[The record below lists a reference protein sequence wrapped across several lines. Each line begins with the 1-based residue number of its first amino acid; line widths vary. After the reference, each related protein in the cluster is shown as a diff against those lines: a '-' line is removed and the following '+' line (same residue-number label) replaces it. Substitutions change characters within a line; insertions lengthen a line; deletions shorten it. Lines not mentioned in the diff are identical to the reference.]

1 MKGPMKNSRGR
12 AKLFKFAVLPYVLV
26 SSLVFSQSALGA
38 TTPKKAAVTN
48 TVLKKAGRVTDIT
61 NTIMSG
67 KGAPSASLG
76 LAGDF
81 YIDTVSMNFYGPK
94 TSSKWPTPLSLKGPA
109 GPTGPS
115 GLDGKIG
122 STQSGLRGETGATG
136 ATGAKGLTGET
147 GAVGAA
153 GPAGPG
159 GSGSAGATGPA
170 GAVGLTGAAGSA
182 GATGPAGA
190 VGLTGAAGSAG
201 ATGPAGAVGLTG
213 AAGSAGAT
221 GATGSSGST
230 GARGDTGLTGST
242 GNNGSTG
249 SVGNTGAKGDTGLTG
264 STGSDGAT
272 GAAGISSASLGS
284 ITFGALNSVADTELS
299 SSSFGTFL
307 SGKIYVIDV
316 QIRGTFAISSGEG
329 AISLVSITSPGFSPI
344 VSFTY
349 LVSSGASTRT
359 LGTSVIENCITA
371 KVLVDGSTVLSDF
384 KLQVAI
390 RVHTVTSVNTFNASG
405 GFLAQQVGSAVTM

>member
-182 GATGPAGA
+182 GATGA
-190 VGLTGAAGSAG
+190 TGSSGSTG

-213 AAGSAGAT
+213 AAGSAGATGAT

>member
-159 GSGSAGATGPA
+159 GS
-170 GAVGLTGAAGSA
+170 
-182 GATGPAGA
+182 
-190 VGLTGAAGSAG
+190 GSAG

>member
-182 GATGPAGA
+182 GAT
-190 VGLTGAAGSAG
+190 
-201 ATGPAGAVGLTG
+201 
-213 AAGSAGAT
+213 GAT

>member
-136 ATGAKGLTGET
+136 ATGAKGLTGDT

-159 GSGSAGATGPA
+159 GS
-170 GAVGLTGAAGSA
+170 
-182 GATGPAGA
+182 
-190 VGLTGAAGSAG
+190 GSAG

>member
-159 GSGSAGATGPA
+159 GS
-170 GAVGLTGAAGSA
+170 GSA

>member
-182 GATGPAGA
+182 GATG
-190 VGLTGAAGSAG
+190 
-201 ATGPAGAVGLTG
+201 
-213 AAGSAGAT
+213 AT

-230 GARGDTGLTGST
+230 GARGVTGLSGST

>member
-122 STQSGLRGETGATG
+122 STQSGLRG
-136 ATGAKGLTGET
+136 
-147 GAVGAA
+147 
-153 GPAGPG
+153 
-159 GSGSAGATGPA
+159 
-170 GAVGLTGAAGSA
+170 
-182 GATGPAGA
+182 
-190 VGLTGAAGSAG
+190 
-201 ATGPAGAVGLTG
+201 
-213 AAGSAGAT
+213 
-221 GATGSSGST
+221 
-230 GARGDTGLTGST
+230 
-242 GNNGSTG
+242 
-249 SVGNTGAKGDTGLTG
+249 
-264 STGSDGAT
+264 
-272 GAAGISSASLGS
+272 
-284 ITFGALNSVADTELS
+284 
-299 SSSFGTFL
+299 
-307 SGKIYVIDV
+307 
-316 QIRGTFAISSGEG
+316 
-329 AISLVSITSPGFSPI
+329 
-344 VSFTY
+344 
-349 LVSSGASTRT
+349 
-359 LGTSVIENCITA
+359 
-371 KVLVDGSTVLSDF
+371 
-384 KLQVAI
+384 
-390 RVHTVTSVNTFNASG
+390 
-405 GFLAQQVGSAVTM
+405 

>member
-12 AKLFKFAVLPYVLV
+12 AKLFKFAVVPYVLV

-182 GATGPAGA
+182 GATG
-190 VGLTGAAGSAG
+190 
-201 ATGPAGAVGLTG
+201 
-213 AAGSAGAT
+213 
-221 GATGSSGST
+221 ATGSSGST

-272 GAAGISSASLGS
+272 GARGPVGPSEIQYL
-284 ITFGALNSVADTELS
+284 TFPNSKMKGTGVSTV
-299 SSSFGTFL
+299 SFGTLVAGL
-307 SGKIYVIDV
+307 SYVFNIQLYGEFATNTTLDPGVGAEIICTAATSVFTSSVTGSMGDFSTASAYKTRTSFVINGVVVASGVGAMLKINIFDLL
-316 QIRGTFAISSGEG
+316 GNSSGNEM
-329 AISLVSITSPGFSPI
+329 T
-344 VSFTY
+344 FTGTA
-349 LVSSGASTRT
+349 LIQHVET
-359 LGTSVIENCITA
+359 LTP
-371 KVLVDGSTVLSDF
+371 
-384 KLQVAI
+384 
-390 RVHTVTSVNTFNASG
+390 
-405 GFLAQQVGSAVTM
+405 AVTM